1 MNVQLLIINET
12 TDDRKIIFSL
22 QTSLKNLFNEYLYN
36 VWRFAY

>member
-36 VWRFAY
+36 V